1 MQIETRRRIANLTS
15 HILNPFAVSLV
26 VILLLSFE
34 STSTTSDALRWALIL
49 IIVSILPIFLI
60 MVYLVRR
67 GRLDS
72 FFTDVRR
79 QRTAVYLLAVG
90 WAVIAG
96 VIIIRLGAPLVLRA
110 TFVAGLSAV
119 IIFTCINLFWKISLH
134 IAFVA
139 ASVVALIILYGPI
152 GALSVVFLPL
162 IGWARIELGD
172 HSPAQ
177 VAVGAVLAAV
187 IAVVAFYLFGLV

>member
-1 MQIETRRRIANLTS
+1 MQIETRRHIANLTS
-15 HILNPFAVSLV
+15 NILNPFAVSLV

-134 IAFVA
+134 TAFVA
-139 ASVVALIILYGPI
+139 ASAVVLAILYWPI
-152 GALSVVFLPL
+152 GMVSLVFLPL
-162 IGWARIELGD
+162 MGWARIEAGH
-172 HSPAQ
+172 HSVAQ
-177 VAVGAVLAAV
+177 VATGAVLAAV
-187 IAVVAFYLFGLV
+187 IAVIAFCSFGLV